1 MSKSKVLVIDD
12 EKDFVKI
19 TKLNLE
25 ETGAYEVMGL
35 LSAKEL
41 ISQVHSFKP
50 DVILLDL
57 LMPVIGGLE
66 ACQMLNND
74 PIGKGIPII
83 VLSALDKK
91 ADKVRAYKEGVVE
104 YLVKPIDKKDLIA
117 KIEKVM
123 QLKK

>member
-1 MSKSKVLVIDD
+1 MGKHRILVIDD

-25 ETGAYEVMGL
+25 ETGEYEVMGL

-41 ISQVHSFKP
+41 VSQVHSFKP

-57 LMPVIGGLE
+57 LMPVIGGIE
-66 ACQMLNND
+66 ACQMLNSD
-74 PIGKGIPII
+74 PIGKGVPII

-91 ADKVRAYKEGVVE
+91 ADKVRAYKEGVVD
-104 YLVKPIDKKDLIA
+104 YLVKPIDKKDLII
-117 KIEKVM
+117 KIEKVL

>member
-1 MSKSKVLVIDD
+1 MNKSRILVIDD

-25 ETGAYEVMGL
+25 ESGEYEVKGL
-35 LSAKEL
+35 LSAKDFIL
-41 ISQVHSFKP
+41 QVHSFKP

-57 LMPVIGGLE
+57 LMPVIGGIE

-83 VLSALDKK
+83 ILSALDKK
-91 ADKVRAYKEGVVE
+91 TDKIKAYKEGVVE
-104 YLVKPIDKKDLIA
+104 YLVKPIDKNDLIA
-117 KIEKVM
+117 KIEKVL

>member
-1 MSKSKVLVIDD
+1 MNKSRILVIDD

-25 ETGAYEVMGL
+25 ESGEYEVKGL
-35 LSAKEL
+35 LSAKDF
-41 ISQVHSFKP
+41 IPQVHSFKP

-57 LMPVIGGLE
+57 LMPVIGGIE

-83 VLSALDKK
+83 ILSALDKK
-91 ADKVRAYKEGVVE
+91 TDKIKAYKEGVVD

-117 KIEKVM
+117 KIEKVL

>member
-1 MSKSKVLVIDD
+1 MIDD

-25 ETGAYEVMGL
+25 ETGEYEVMGL
-35 LSAKEL
+35 LSAKDL
-41 ISQVHSFKP
+41 IAQVHSFKP

-74 PIGKGIPII
+74 PVGKGVPII
-83 VLSALDKK
+83 VLTALDKK
-91 ADKVRAYKEGVVE
+91 ADKIKAYKEGVVE
-104 YLVKPIDKKDLIA
+104 YLVKPIDKKDLIF
-117 KIEKVM
+117 KIEKVL